1 MTIAE
6 LTKLVED
13 EVIFIHKSKIVGH
26 ELEVEF
32 KINQQGKI
40 NIYDIA
46 TNTLIPTE
54 VVVDLTKLANETF
67 SNKSK

>member
-32 KINQQGKI
+32 KINPDGKVS
-40 NIYDIA
+40 IYDIA
-46 TNTLIPTE
+46 TNTVIPTE
-54 VVVDLTKLANETF
+54 IVVDLTKLANETF

>member
-1 MTIAE
+1 MTITE

-13 EVIFIHKSKIVGH
+13 KVIFIHKSKIVGH

-32 KINQQGKI
+32 KINPQGKI
-40 NIYDIA
+40 NIYDSN

-54 VVVDLTKLANETF
+54 IVVDLNKLTNETET
-67 SNKSK
+67 NNI

>member
-40 NIYDIA
+40 SIYDTA
-46 TNTLIPTE
+46 TNTVIPTE
-54 VVVDLTKLANETF
+54 VVIDLTKLANETF